1 LFPAHWLQQVPFTQL
16 RQYPRYLDA
25 ILLRLNRLQGNV
37 DRDRQQIAELRYL
50 WQQYTQRKAKHEK
63 EGVLDEALQQW
74 RWALEEY
81 RISVFAQGMKT
92 AYPVSIQRLEKLWH
106 NVAA

>member
-1 LFPAHWLQQVPFTQL
+1 MRF
-16 RQYPRYLDA
+16 
-25 ILLRLNRLQGNV
+25 NRLQGNLE
-37 DRDRQQIAELRYL
+37 RDRQHADELRQL
-50 WQQYTQRKAKHEK
+50 WQQYSQRKSRHER
-63 EGVLDEALQQW
+63 EAVLDEALQQW

-92 AYPVSIQRLEKLWH
+92 AYPVSLQRLQKLWQ